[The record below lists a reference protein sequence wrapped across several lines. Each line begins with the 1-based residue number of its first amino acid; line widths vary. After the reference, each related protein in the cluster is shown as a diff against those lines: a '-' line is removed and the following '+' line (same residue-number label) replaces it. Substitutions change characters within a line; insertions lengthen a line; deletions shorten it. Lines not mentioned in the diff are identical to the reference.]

1 VKKILRIKKI
11 QNAEELLDNK
21 NSSNK
26 DKNAL
31 NEFLTN
37 EKPNENLTY
46 GNVDRLE
53 TSSDFIILERKI
65 LQNVRININC
75 KKNKIKNYL

>member
-11 QNAEELLDNK
+11 QNAEELLDYE

-26 DKNAL
+26 DKNAV

-53 TSSDFIILERKI
+53 TSSDFINLERKI
-65 LQNVRININC
+65 PKRI
-75 KKNKIKNYL
+75 K